1 MYSALRPRERLRSIM
16 LGSLI
21 NRFTSSKGGDATPPE
36 RRRVQRLPAT
46 DGKVEIDGES
56 CPLVNWSYTGFL
68 AEAYGGDHKAGD
80 KVGITISVAFGE
92 GRFEFECPAVLVR
105 VDQESRK
112 VVGAFAEMDT
122 ATRIEIARHFG

>member
-1 MYSALRPRERLRSIM
+1 M
-16 LGSLI
+16 LGSLF
-21 NRFTSSKGGDATPPE
+21 NRFTSSKDDDATPLD
-36 RRRVQRLPAT
+36 RRREQRLPVT

-80 KVGITISVAFGE
+80 KVGVKVSVALGD
-92 GRFEFECPAVLVR
+92 GRFEFECPAMLVR
-105 VDQESRK
+105 VDKESRK
-112 VVGAFAEMDT
+112 VVGAFAEMET